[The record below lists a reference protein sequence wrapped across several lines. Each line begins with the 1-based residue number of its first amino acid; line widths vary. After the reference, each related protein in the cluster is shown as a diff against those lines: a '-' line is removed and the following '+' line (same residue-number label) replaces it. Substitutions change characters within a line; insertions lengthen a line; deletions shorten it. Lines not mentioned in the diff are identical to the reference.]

1 MFETNELEEL
11 LNEIGEVNEA
21 LFPGHIIIGI
31 LVVILTLWCYLR
43 PTTVN
48 IRLMKSFL
56 AIYYGVIVYTCIICA
71 LNMQGIFY
79 YLTVIVHMGVCLL
92 FIFSI
97 LKDEI
102 IFGLPEQNGIKFLS
116 IIMMTYGIFLYPL
129 VELFMGYTWPRIFV
143 LSFCP
148 MGIFAIGILITAY
161 PRSSDS
167 RTYQAL
173 LILLSLGAVVF
184 GTRTVLI
191 GGIFDLS
198 YSISGIIG
206 FLILLRYGMPLQIFQ
221 KKPIGYGDTNELWQ
235 SD

>member
-1 MFETNELEEL
+1 MFDTNELEKL
-11 LNEIGEVNEA
+11 LNEIGEINDA
-21 LFPGHIIIGI
+21 IFPGHVIIGT
-31 LVVILTLWCYLR
+31 LVVILALWCYLK
-43 PTTVN
+43 PSTVN
-48 IRLMKSFL
+48 TRLIKGFL
-56 AIYYGVIVYTCIICA
+56 AIYYGIIVYTCIMCV
-71 LNMQGIFY
+71 LNMQDIYY
-79 YLTVIVHMGVCLL
+79 YLTVIVHIGVCLL

-102 IFGLPEQNGIKFLS
+102 IFGLPEQDEIKFLS
-116 IIMMTYGIFLYPL
+116 IFMAIYGIFLYPL

-148 MGIFAIGILITAY
+148 MGIFAIGIIITAY

-167 RTYQAL
+167 KTYQAL

-198 YSISGIIG
+198 YLISGIIG
-206 FLILLRYGMPLQIFQ
+206 FFILLRYGMMSQLFD
-221 KKPIGYGDTNELWQ
+221 KKAIRYGDTNE
-235 SD
+235 